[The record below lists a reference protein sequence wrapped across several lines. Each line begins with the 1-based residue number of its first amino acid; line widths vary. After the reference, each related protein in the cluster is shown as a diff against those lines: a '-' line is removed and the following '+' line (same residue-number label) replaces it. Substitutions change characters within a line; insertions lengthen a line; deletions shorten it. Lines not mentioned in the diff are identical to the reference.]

1 MYGIQC
7 YIPVPVPRFTPSCL
21 LFIARQWLLNSLLLT
36 ALSAVFT
43 TARAQPPEV
52 WKNLNAKQE
61 KALKQKQKKAGQLKS
76 WVKQAREWGLD
87 NTYKHELSLGGNLHT
102 NGVGGH
108 LRYATN
114 KQSSHQDIWLLQVR
128 SVQHEKE
135 IRQQRKGTTFRE
147 LGAFR
152 PYHFGKINSI
162 LNLQLG
168 YGKEQVLLPSIINEN
183 ISVYGSLVGGAS
195 IILQKPVY
203 LNLIYTDSSGTSLVR
218 SERYSTGNEAH
229 FLNNSR
235 ILGADKWS
243 KGLAEAKIIP
253 GLFLEPALVF
263 VPAKNK
269 AFVQKVYIGGNIAW
283 HLKPVAIM
291 ALHRS
296 LPVQASFFV
305 GIGFGKRWK

>member
-1 MYGIQC
+1 MYGIQR
-7 YIPVPVPRFTPSCL
+7 YIPVSLPRLAPAYLILTRKWLINCL
-21 LFIARQWLLNSLLLT
+21 LMMF
-36 ALSAVFT
+36 LSAVFT
-43 TARAQPPEV
+43 TVQAQPAEV

-76 WVKQAREWGLD
+76 WAKQAREWGMD
-87 NTYKHELSLGGNLHT
+87 NTYTHELSLGLNLHT

-114 KQSSHQDIWLLQVR
+114 KKSTHQDIWLLQVR

-135 IRQQRKGTTFRE
+135 IKQQRKGTTFRE
-147 LGAFR
+147 LGPFR
-152 PYHFGKINSI
+152 PYHFGKINNI

-168 YGKEQVLLPSIINEN
+168 YGKEQILLPSIINEN
-183 ISVYGSLVGGAS
+183 ISIYGSLVGGVS
-195 IILQKPVY
+195 LIVQKPVY
-203 LNLIYTDSSGTSLVR
+203 LNLIYTDSAGASFVQ
-218 SERYSTGNEAH
+218 SERYSTGNESL

-243 KGLAEAKIIP
+243 KGLAEATIVP

-269 AFVQKVYIGGNIAW
+269 AFIQKVYIGGNIAW
-283 HLKPVAIM
+283 HLKATEIM

>member
-1 MYGIQC
+1 M
-7 YIPVPVPRFTPSCL
+7 PSFLQFIRQWTGKCL
-21 LFIARQWLLNSLLLT
+21 LVIILL
-36 ALSAVFT
+36 AGFAPVY
-43 TARAQPPEV
+43 AQPGEV
-52 WKNLNAKQE
+52 WKNLNEKQE
-61 KALKQKQKKAGQLKS
+61 KALKQKEKKTRQLKG

-87 NTYKHELSLGGNLHT
+87 NTYKHELSLGLNLHT

-114 KQSSHQDIWLLQVR
+114 KKNTHQDIWLLQVR

-135 IRQQRKGTTFRE
+135 IKQQRKGTSYRE
-147 LGAFR
+147 LGPFR

-183 ISVYGSLVGGAS
+183 ISIYGSLVGGAS
-195 IILQKPVY
+195 IIVQKPVY
-203 LNLIYTDSSGTSLVR
+203 LNLIHVDSSGNALIQ
-218 SERYSTGNEAH
+218 SERYSAGNEAL

-243 KGLAEAKIIP
+243 KGLGEARVIP
-253 GLFLEPALVF
+253 GLFLEPSLIF

-269 AFVQKVYIGGNIAW
+269 AFIQKVYIGGNIAW
-283 HLKPVAIM
+283 HLQSVAIM
-291 ALHRS
+291 ALHKP
-296 LPVQASFFV
+296 LPFQASFFV